1 VNQAPAG
8 NKTTPTPPTATATA
22 TTTTTTC
29 GGLSI
34 LESLLGEPVK

>member
-8 NKTTPTPPTATATA
+8 NKTTTTTPTATATA
-22 TTTTTTC
+22 TTTTTC